1 MTTNELGKAIVE
13 RREQERERMR
23 RPVRAVPR
31 EKPKPAAVVTKAP
44 PPPEPAA
51 RFGTWAQ
58 VYGDYQKRDAA
69 GPGILNCCANILR
82 RHPGDGINVQPKL
95 ALNIESRASTVGFVA
110 GADFTS
116 RGLYSASDGFIAGV
130 TAGYTWSE
138 MKLNTVATDVTPA
151 DQPAGRYGRESPAR
165 HCFGAR
171 RWVPTRLISVQDF
184 RVMLPSSSIFSP
196 SMRRSMTCSPPRTGQ
211 R

>member
-31 EKPKPAAVVTKAP
+31 EKTKPAAVVTKAP

-69 GPGILNCCANILR
+69 GPGILNCCANVPCGYWRL
-82 RHPGDGINVQPKL
+82 NVQPKL

-116 RGLYSASDGFIAGV
+116 WGLYSASDGFIAGV
-130 TAGYTWSE
+130 TAGYASSE
-138 MKLNTVATDVTPA
+138 LKLNTVATDVTPA
-151 DQPAGRYGRESPAR
+151 GHQPAGRYGRKSPKR
-165 HCFGAR
+165 HCFGADGGSLR
-171 RWVPTRLISVQDF
+171 DLFQCR
-184 RVMLPSSSIFSP
+184 IFE
-196 SMRRSMTCSPPRTGQ
+196 
-211 R
+211 